1 MHLNERDII
10 ELHKKDIETF
20 LKTLKIYKSETM
32 AYIDE
37 SIKEENIKFIKKEMT
52 RIYAGN
58 VNERLLDQAIN
69 ELYPYLKES

>member
-1 MHLNERDII
+1 MNERDII

>member
-1 MHLNERDII
+1 MNERDII

-69 ELYPYLKES
+69 ELYPHLKES